1 MKKQEEN
8 GLAKVLTE
16 NGLSE
21 IMQTKITQQEVV
33 EMMLVEKRKKMDVEI
48 QKLKDNISTL
58 DVKIKKE
65 NDVLSKKMEADF
77 DKEIDKIFVSIKK
90 MYPSAKIDI
99 NKERSS
105 LFDLRININTNTNTY
120 KFPITQSIVDKHK
133 KGSKWE
139 TLKSERKQL
148 NDELSTLT
156 SQKDKLNYQM
166 PEVKAAITRKLLN
179 TTKEGM
185 DILKNMEEIF
195 KNI

>member
-58 DVKIKKE
+58 EKKRKKEADIVFKKIKTEFEKE
-65 NDVLSKKMEADF
+65 M
-77 DKEIDKIFVSIKK
+77 DKIFTQLQKF
-90 MYPSAKIDI
+90 YPNISKSMGNIGNSDMVYIIDMKTNAYPVRYNLPKNILDKNMKGSNYEKIDI
-99 NKERSS
+99 E
-105 LFDLRININTNTNTY
+105 I
-120 KFPITQSIVDKHK
+120 Q
-133 KGSKWE
+133 
-139 TLKSERKQL
+139 TLYKQL
-148 NDELSTLT
+148 NDISK
-156 SQKDKLNYQM
+156 QKDNLNYKM
-166 PEVKAAITRKLLN
+166 PEVKAAITRKLLSS
-179 TTKEGM
+179 TKEGS